1 MNRRTD
7 RDLAILAGGALLM
20 SAVAAFWHVW
30 DAAGA
35 AFALA
40 LALGYWAR
48 RR

>member
-7 RDLAILAGGALLM
+7 RDLVLLAGGALLM
-20 SAVAAFWHVW
+20 AAVAAIGRVW

-40 LALGYWAR
+40 LLLGYWAR